1 MTDKQ
6 VTIEDL
12 LHSVK
17 SSNPDLDYCLTIFK
31 IIHEPNSR
39 IVLNL
44 NYDVVVF
51 FVLFFFSRREL
62 GPPVIW
68 KPLCMKYAPKLLLGM
83 GLIIFELQS
92 SHCRKI
98 FVSLSL
104 FVWKLGQFC
113 FNLKKSE
120 CLSRYT
126 EQHTRTTTQISKSH
140 STRWTIFPMRFC

>member
-62 GPPVIW
+62 GPPVI
-68 KPLCMKYAPKLLLGM
+68 
-83 GLIIFELQS
+83 
-92 SHCRKI
+92 
-98 FVSLSL
+98 
-104 FVWKLGQFC
+104 
-113 FNLKKSE
+113 
-120 CLSRYT
+120 
-126 EQHTRTTTQISKSH
+126 
-140 STRWTIFPMRFC
+140 